1 MAVKLAAV
9 NNKGGSTKTTTIV
22 NLAGALTYTK
32 PNAKILLV
40 EGDAQGNASTSFR
53 IESKK
58 LNKSIYDVFMGNA
71 KAEDCVVNAFQNIDI
86 IPANNDMN
94 FLEFD
99 EMTRFEQVMTENMY
113 KLSKQMESE
122 NVDISSMDFE
132 TFKALT
138 KEFGSPTQNY
148 FNMLSGKLDE
158 LDKKYDYI
166 FFDTPPELKAV
177 TSSIL
182 AICDYVLI
190 PFEPELYAMDGL
202 ENILS
207 RINAIKKEYNPKL
220 EVAGLLATKVK
231 GNTKL
236 HAEVTKGVMMF
247 CMRNKINYYQTEI
260 SNSIRF
266 ADSNAFHGVPATIAK
281 PKNDFS
287 LMYYSL
293 LDEMTNQGIL

>member
-1 MAVKLAAV
+1 MAVKLAVV
-9 NNKGGSTKTTTIV
+9 NNKGGSTKTTTVV
-22 NLAGALTYTK
+22 NLAGALSLKK
-32 PNAKILLV
+32 PDAKICLM

-58 LNKSIYDVFMGNA
+58 IDNSIYDVFMGNQ
-71 KAEDCVVNAFQNIDI
+71 KPEDIVVNAFQNIDI

-94 FLEFD
+94 YLEFD
-99 EMTRFEQVMTENMY
+99 EMTRFEQSTNENMF
-113 KLSKQMESE
+113 KLLKQLDSE
-122 NVDISSMDFE
+122 NVDFGSLDFE
-132 TFKALT
+132 DFKRLT
-138 KEFGSPTQNY
+138 KKFGSPTENY
-148 FNMLSGKLDE
+148 FNMLSGKLE
-158 LDKKYDYI
+158 VLDKQYDYI

-182 AICDYVLI
+182 AVSDYVLI

-207 RINAIKKEYNPKL
+207 RINSIKNEYNPKL
-220 EVAGLLATKVK
+220 KVAGLLATKVK

-247 CMRNKINYYQTEI
+247 CMKSKINYFQTEI

-287 LMYYSL
+287 LMYYAL
-293 LDEMTNQGIL
+293 LDEMIDAKVL